1 MRSSISSFRRP
12 IYAILAA
19 CGLVFLS
26 ARIAEVQMGYSPEG
40 EKTERWLSDV
50 GRFRTGLFEATPIDK
65 AKPTVWVVAGSNA
78 LFGTDSELIEKTL
91 GVNAR
96 NYSLQGSVHP
106 NIMFSQ
112 IIDQVRPGD
121 VVWAPLEF
129 GVYDRRLGSV
139 FDYSNYF
146 RNMRSWINHLRAS
159 DLYSLYTAVPLKR
172 WVDGLAAYIY
182 APAAPEEIL
191 DIQSMKKLWDKKTKY
206 GSYYS
211 FLSLTDRGD
220 FLIDADISPGT
231 WESDV
236 KLEVNNEIGPVG
248 IATLRDWQK
257 KFEARGAKFVLTLP
271 ILLEDKYGTVTSP
284 DFWESI
290 ESQRKQLAEI
300 DVPIHCPADISVLG
314 RVYRLDSIYH
324 VNSRGARLRTAN
336 ILPCLADAL
345 AGRPSLMTKIDPQ
358 SAALTARRLF
368 QQQDGALIS
377 SQ

>member
-1 MRSSISSFRRP
+1 
-12 IYAILAA
+12 
-19 CGLVFLS
+19 
-26 ARIAEVQMGYSPEG
+26 MGYSPEG

-50 GRFRTGLFEATPIDK
+50 GRFRTALFEERPIDK
-65 AKPTVWVVAGSNA
+65 AKPTIWVVAGSNA

-146 RNMRSWINHLRAS
+146 RNMQSWINHLRTS

-172 WVDGLAAYIY
+172 WVDGLVAYIF
-182 APAAPEEIL
+182 APAVPEVVL
-191 DIQSMKKLWDKKTKY
+191 DVQDMKKLWDKKTKY

-236 KLEVNNEIGPVG
+236 KLSVTNEIGPVG

-284 DFWESI
+284 DVWASI
-290 ESQRKQLAEI
+290 ERQRKQLADI
-300 DVPIHCPADISVLG
+300 TVPLHCQADISVLG
-314 RVYRLDSIYH
+314 RIYRLDSIYH
-324 VNSRGARLRTAN
+324 VNSRGARLRTAD
-336 ILPCLADAL
+336 ILPCLADVL
-345 AGRPSLMTKIDPQ
+345 AGRPALMTEIDPQ
-358 SAALTARRLF
+358 NAALTARRRF
-368 QQQDGALIS
+368 QEQDDPPVS